1 MDSLTP
7 QASKTVEELAQRH
20 CVSSEAVTTLLHALN
35 SGNGTM
41 AQFSHPELGGMGQW
55 SQGGMIMIG
64 DMFNNAL
71 KAKVDA
77 LCTELSNLLRR
88 DSSLMPQEG
97 RSSSQYQSLGPESG
111 PDDVSL
117 FIPARGATPGN
128 WWGSD
133 LAAPSATGSQNDIR
147 YAYFSG
153 GHRLAIMIGDHVT
166 IYDTGDHRIGGVSQ
180 QQSGDASLT
189 FVSQHGLVR
198 VADLPVVS
206 GLNV

>member
-20 CVSSEAVTTLLHALN
+20 GVSSDAVTTLLHALK

-97 RSSSQYQSLGPESG
+97 RSSSQYQRQGPESG

-117 FIPARGATPGN
+117 FIPARGATSGN

-133 LAAPSATGSQNDIR
+133 LGAPSATGSQNEIR
-147 YAYFSG
+147 YAYFPG
-153 GHRLAIMIGDHVT
+153 GRRLAIRIGDHVT

-206 GLNV
+206 GLTV